1 MGEQKVKTLTGEEN
15 KEAKKAPVLAIK
27 KKHKKIPKAR
37 VCIHSTYNNTI
48 VTLTDVYGATVT
60 WASAGMI
67 GFKGSKKSTP
77 YAAQRTMEEM
87 VRRMRDFGVAEVDVF
102 IKGVGTGRESAIRS
116 LTGSPIAVKSIRDR
130 TPTPHGGIRAK
141 KPRRV

>member
-1 MGEQKVKTLTGEEN
+1 MGEQKVKTLAGDEI
-15 KEAKKAPVLAIK
+15 KDARAPGASSKRKIK
-27 KKHKKIPKAR
+27 KVAKAR

-48 VTLTDVYGATVT
+48 ISLTDIYGAVIT

-77 YAAQRTMEEM
+77 YAAQKTMEEL
-87 VRRMRDFGVAEVDVF
+87 VRRMRDYGVSEVDVF

-116 LTGSPIAVKSIRDR
+116 LSSSQIAVKSIRDL
-130 TPTPHGGIRAK
+130 TPIPHGGVRAK

>member
-1 MGEQKVKTLTGEEN
+1 MGEQKVKTLAGDD
-15 KEAKKAPVLAIK
+15 IK
-27 KKHKKIPKAR
+27 DVKSQGSSGRRKLKKITKAR

-48 VTLTDVYGATVT
+48 ISLTDPFGAVLT
-60 WASAGMI
+60 WVSAGMI

-77 YAAQRTMEEM
+77 YASQKTMEELI
-87 VRRMRDFGVAEVDVF
+87 RRMREYGVSEVEVF

-116 LTGSPIAVKSIRDR
+116 LASSPIAVKSIRDR
-130 TPTPHGGIRAK
+130 TPIPHGGVRAK